1 MMANRGARTAE
12 GAPRGTERHVPVL
25 LAQMLQALAARD
37 GQSYIDATFGA
48 GGYSEAI
55 LRAAPGA
62 RVLAIDRD
70 PTALASGRWLVE
82 QNPGRLQLSEG
93 RFGELDRLAAAVG
106 FAPADGV
113 VLDIGVS
120 SMQLDNPERGF
131 AFQGD
136 GPLDMRMS
144 LRGPTAADVVN
155 GADEAQLADI
165 LFHLGEEKSARP
177 IARAIVTRRQQRP
190 IARTSEL
197 AQLVAR
203 VLGRE
208 KIAGRHAA
216 TRTFQALRIYV
227 NDELFEL
234 ADGLCA
240 AERALAPG
248 GRLVVVTF
256 HSLEDRLVK
265 HFFRERAAPHP
276 HASRHLPPQVEPRP
290 RPSFQFLNHRPV
302 SPTDTEVAA
311 NPRARSARLRAAVR
325 TDAEAWV
332 ADSGARWLPR
342 LGLRSGPGLGS

>member
-1 MMANRGARTAE
+1 MMANRGARSAE

-25 LAQMLQALAARD
+25 LAQMLHAIAARD

-48 GGYSEAI
+48 GGYSKAI
-55 LRAAPGA
+55 LTAAPGS

-70 PTALASGRWLVE
+70 PTALASGRWLAE
-82 QNPGRLQLSEG
+82 QYRGRLQVSEG
-93 RFGELDRLAAAVG
+93 RFGDLDRVAAAAG

-113 VLDIGVS
+113 VLDVGVS
-120 SMQLDNPERGF
+120 SMQLDDPERGF
-131 AFQGD
+131 SFQGD

-144 LRGPTAADVVN
+144 LRGPTAAEVVN
-155 GADEAQLADI
+155 AADEGRLADI
-165 LFHLGEEKSARP
+165 LFHLGEEKSARA
-177 IARAIVTRRQQRP
+177 IARAIVARRHQRP

-197 AQLVAR
+197 AHLVAR
-203 VLGRE
+203 VLGRD

-234 ADGLCA
+234 AGGLGA
-240 AERALAPG
+240 AERVLAPG

-265 HFFRERAAPHP
+265 RFLRERAAPQP
-276 HASRHLPPQVEPRP
+276 HASRHLPPQAGSRAQ
-290 RPSFQFLNHRPV
+290 PSFQFLNHRPV

-325 TDAEAWV
+325 TDAQPWN
-332 ADSGARWLPR
+332 ADTSGLSFPR
-342 LGLRSGPGLGS
+342 LGP